1 MYLTV
6 QDAGF
11 VPSKDGIEDAFAS
24 NRPLPKPVPL
34 VETYWDDELAR
45 IERIEIVMKDMR
57 NDFKSL
63 TLRIEERD
71 AAMKGHVDSLTND
84 IKAKDAEI
92 VTTQSKLKESESK
105 VAAQEATIQALVVA
119 LLQAGHGAKKQ
130 REVTLAK
137 QADLEGRIGARD
149 KELEMTRAKLD
160 DANNMLAQRDEEF
173 HDSLD
178 DAQTTI
184 EEGIDWSDDLDALV
198 DDKNRVIEDMKVKSR
213 NEIDLLKAHILEL
226 EGQVIASFRDS
237 RPVTL
242 QATTL
247 IPLDIVDG
255 SSTDNSPV
263 SPMSNLPQDA
273 DYFERLAP
281 ELAYENPK
289 AEVDVGPNPELFQT
303 VHINR
308 HRIRKGE
315 PHRIKFPYA
324 TKRWQVRKGQTLSV
338 YDLETGVMTGLCRSQ
353 PPVSSAPAPAP
364 SPQLRAG
371 APSFVP
377 GFGQT
382 AVQPSELRPNAPA
395 FTPRAPTVETPPL
408 DPVFN
413 PRQPPFRVP
422 QRHTSAGEFTPTH
435 YMQPVVHTSTPLY
448 PAPGYPPFFPGP
460 FDGSPT
466 TPITPPWINDSPMP
480 LPFGPYTPRYMYP
493 PFLRPVPPFQPCS
506 PLTNDHV
513 VNSVPPIE
521 EVTYPSLSTNEEV
534 SAGTPGIPSPIE
546 ESTTE
551 SSIASMPSVERVA
564 RDYEVVTTGPS
575 KSFPNLRA
583 RKDPFVVEV
592 VKSMSTRK
600 SCKFF

>member
-1 MYLTV
+1 MSTLLDPTYLTI
-6 QDAGF
+6 QDAGCK
-11 VPSKDGIEDAFAS
+11 PSQDGNEDAFAS

-34 VETYWDDELAR
+34 DDELAR

-105 VAAQEATIQALVVA
+105 VASQEAIIQSLVVA

-130 REVTLAK
+130 REVALAK

-149 KELEMTRAKLD
+149 KELGVTRAKLD
-160 DANNMLAQRDEEF
+160 DANNMLAQRDEEL

-178 DAQTTI
+178 DAQTKI

-213 NEIDLLKAHILEL
+213 DEIDLLKAHILEL

-247 IPLDIVDG
+247 VPLDIND
-255 SSTDNSPV
+255 SSSINNSPV
-263 SPMSNLPQDA
+263 PLMCNLPQDVN
-273 DYFERLAP
+273 YFEHLAP

-338 YDLETGVMTGLCRSQ
+338 YDLETEVMTGLCRPQ

-377 GFGQT
+377 SLGQT
-382 AVQPSELRPNAPA
+382 IQPSELRPNAPA
-395 FTPRAPTVETPPL
+395 FTPRVPTVESPPL
-408 DPVFN
+408 APSSPVFTL
-413 PRQPPFRVP
+413 RQPPFRVP
-422 QRHTSAGEFTPTH
+422 QLHTSAGEFTPTH
-435 YMQPVVHTSTPLY
+435 YMRPAVHTSTPLY
-448 PAPGYPPFFPGP
+448 PAPGYPHISPDHSTDRPRLLSLRHGSTLHPCRFPLVHTLPGTL
-460 FDGSPT
+460 SPAN
-466 TPITPPWINDSPMP
+466 PSP
-480 LPFGPYTPRYMYP
+480 
-493 PFLRPVPPFQPCS
+493 S
-506 PLTNDHV
+506 PL
-513 VNSVPPIE
+513 
-521 EVTYPSLSTNEEV
+521 
-534 SAGTPGIPSPIE
+534 E